1 MVTRSGGAA
10 GRWWVRA
17 RHRRT
22 LVLVPCQLL
31 HTLSVLSLPQELLV
45 WTPSSLCEMNMARR
59 SGGAAKTAMWVFHL
73 GSHLC
78 SWLLVRL
85 WRCRR
90 GGKIPLVV
98 GYATRGS
105 TGLWCRV
112 LCVGSCACDW
122 WKTEWMN
129 LPDKWSPA
137 LQIRT
142 VLLSVQALLSAPNPD
157 DPLATDVAKH
167 YKENE
172 ADAQRV
178 SKEWT
183 EKYAVA

>member
-112 LCVGSCACDW
+112 LCAGSCALQRSGGLLGVVLVWCG
-122 WKTEWMN
+122 KGEK
-129 LPDKWSPA
+129 LPAGDRHHRK
-137 LQIRT
+137 
-142 VLLSVQALLSAPNPD
+142 
-157 DPLATDVAKH
+157 
-167 YKENE
+167 
-172 ADAQRV
+172 
-178 SKEWT
+178 
-183 EKYAVA
+183 